1 MIDEHKNGES
11 DGAPSI
17 SSFHTKKKKLIT
29 SVILLIVLV
38 IAMVVISFVP
48 KQTTKRYTNQH
59 YEKDKFIT
67 ATNYEII
74 IDNTSHFLVASTQVT
89 SGAPSILSMQR
100 SSNSCPSGQGLW
112 NMKLTT
118 DWYGYETKWSLYN
131 SNNERIAHGPPEPNN
146 YEDTTTYQG
155 NLCLPIGIYH
165 IKSYDLSADGICCTY
180 GNGSWIVKVNGIVV
194 LQSSDDDNYK
204 EREYTFS
211 VTDNVDK
218 PTPPQ
223 PPVMSLKSYR
233 PCLTE
238 SSCQKAAANINVQ
251 FYKGTFQT
259 KGCFTKTNNVGI
271 QKAYFSNGGSFS
283 EMVTEDLPSNQAR
296 LWCGEQETSSSSSS
310 NSYDAVIVGAGWSGI
325 SAARTLI
332 DRGINNILILEA
344 SDYIGGR
351 SKTINM
357 VDDSINNPQ
366 QVGNYNN
373 VPLDFGS
380 EWQYDDNGLEAYLR
394 RSGLLDGVDLS
405 TRQDG
410 YLTADNT
417 QYYMSNTNGNAQVL
431 TNAQV
436 NELRR
441 SWKAFLRY
449 KPNWQSYY
457 DAAEQYKAEYLQ
469 DDNQARQFINLM
481 ASTSEISYS
490 GDKDEL
496 LDWKSMRTGDF
507 GNAEYYISYRG
518 VGYGNL
524 AAKVAAPFQSKIK
537 LNSKVF
543 EINSEEDKPYQTIKY
558 IDENGYIISIKAKTT
573 LVTVSLGVLKSKSI
587 RFVPTLP
594 SWKEDVINN
603 MGFGIANKCIMLWED
618 NRSVVWPVNKPWFQL
633 ITPTADS
640 SGRYTTFFNPTQ
652 FKDKAVLVGWTA
664 AQDARDMETQT
675 DEKILDEVMRNL
687 QIMYPTITRPDKVFI
702 TRWGKDP
709 NVLGAY
715 SFQKLRRNFANDSFK
730 LRQRVGGVSFA
741 GEATSG
747 AYGTVTGAWES
758 GQRAAYEMINIIR
771 PPPPSPPPPRTYMP
785 TYYPT
790 FVPTDD

>member
-1 MIDEHKNGES
+1 MIDEHKGGENDE
-11 DGAPSI
+11 DGAPPT
-17 SSFHTKKKKLIT
+17 SSFYTKKKKQLIT
-29 SVILLIVLV
+29 SIALLILFLCIAIV
-38 IAMVVISFVP
+38 IISFA
-48 KQTTKRYTNQH
+48 TKPRHKDRQH
-59 YEKDKFIT
+59 YEKDKFTT
-67 ATNYEII
+67 ANYEIK
-74 IDNTSHFLVASTQVT
+74 IDNNTSHFLVASTQVA

-100 SSNSCPSGQGLW
+100 SSNSCQSGQGLW

-118 DWYGYETKWSLYN
+118 DWYGYETQWSLYN
-131 SNNERIAHGPPEPNN
+131 SNNERIAYGPPIPNK

-155 NLCLPIGIYH
+155 NLCLPIGQYY
-165 IKSYDLSADGICCTY
+165 IKWYDLSSDGICCSF

-204 EREYTFS
+204 EREYKFS
-211 VTDNVDK
+211 VTDGK
-218 PTPPQ
+218 PTPL
-223 PPVMSLKSYR
+223 PPVTKLKSFR

-238 SSCQKAAANINVQ
+238 SSCQTAAADMNVQ

-271 QKAYFSNGGSFS
+271 QKAYFSNGGSVG
-283 EMVTEDLPSNQAR
+283 EMVTEEVPSNQAR
-296 LWCGEQETSSSSSS
+296 LWCGELESSSSAPME
-310 NSYDAVIVGAGWSGI
+310 SYDAVIVGAGWSGI
-325 SAARTLI
+325 SATRTLI
-332 DRGINNILILEA
+332 DRGINNILILESA
-344 SDYIGGR
+344 DYIGGR

-394 RSGLLDGVDLS
+394 RSGLLNGVDLS

-417 QYYMSNTNGNAQVL
+417 QYYMSNTDGSAQVM
-431 TNAQV
+431 TNEEV

-441 SWKAFLRY
+441 SWQAFLRY

-457 DAAEQYKAEYLQ
+457 DAAEQFKAEYLQ
-469 DDNQARQFINLM
+469 DDNEARQFINLM

-490 GDKDEL
+490 GDKDKL
-496 LDWKSMRTGDF
+496 LDWKSMRPGDS
-507 GNAEYYISYRG
+507 GNAEHYMSYRG

-558 IDENGYIISIKAKTT
+558 IDENGYMISVKAKTT
-573 LVTVSLGVLKSKSI
+573 LVTVSLGVLKSRAI
-587 RFVPTLP
+587 GFVPTLP
-594 SWKEDVINN
+594 SWKEDVIKN
-603 MGFGIANKCIMLWED
+603 MGFGIANKCIMLWE
-618 NRSVVWPVNKPWFQL
+618 NKRSVVWPVNKPWFQL
-633 ITPTADS
+633 ITPAAES
-640 SGRYTTFFNPTQ
+640 SGRWTTFFNPTQ
-652 FKDKAVLVGWTA
+652 FKDKAVLVGWVG
-664 AQDARDMETQT
+664 AQDARDMESQT
-675 DEKILDEVMRNL
+675 DEEILDDVIMRNL
-687 QIMYPTITRPDKVFI
+687 HSMYPTITRPDKVFI
-702 TRWGKDP
+702 TRWGQDP

-715 SFQKLRRNFANDSFK
+715 SFQKLKRNFANDSYK
-730 LRQRVGGVSFA
+730 LRQRVGRVSFA
-741 GEATSG
+741 GEAASG

-758 GQRAAYEMINIIR
+758 GQRAAYEMINVIR
-771 PPPPSPPPPRTYMP
+771 PPPPPPPPRRTYTP